1 MSSSLLIFMGIA
13 LIGAGLLIAVC
24 GLITAVLMFFDEA
37 DH

>member
-13 LIGAGLLIAVC
+13 LIGAGCLIAVC
-24 GLITAVLMFFDEA
+24 GLVTVVLMLFDEA

>member
-13 LIGAGLLIAVC
+13 LIGAGCFVAVC
-24 GLITAVLMFFDEA
+24 GLIAAVIMFFDEA

>member
-24 GLITAVLMFFDEA
+24 GLVTAVLMFFDEA

>member
-13 LIGAGLLIAVC
+13 LIGAGCLIAVC
-24 GLITAVLMFFDEA
+24 GLVAAVLMFFDEA